1 MTDLILIAVLLAIL
15 GGAAAYLVR
24 AKRQGVKCIGC
35 PEGSC
40 QCCCGQ
46 ETGCSCGKEEPLRK
60 RMDIPPRS
68 LAWPGSAGVLFGCTL
83 TRKKVLCKMR
93 MILKGNGAFQK

>member
-24 AKRQGVKCIGC
+24 AKRRGVKCIGC

-46 ETGCSCGKEEPLRK
+46 ETGCSCGKEEP
-60 RMDIPPRS
+60 
-68 LAWPGSAGVLFGCTL
+68 
-83 TRKKVLCKMR
+83 
-93 MILKGNGAFQK
+93 